1 MQTRI
6 TRRIEAE
13 CGVPDLLE
21 ALAERISASDLKSLL
36 LAAYRRRVSAL
47 DAPGVL
53 AREARNPLLA
63 VSAVDLRVLNEFDRL
78 AFGAASAFE
87 AVDLSPATA
96 LGASSVLGGIDQNNV
111 LTTIRNVEVS
121 GDPTVALA
129 IESARRRAHARG
141 AAAVKLCSSQRVVR
155 LQPLD
160 FPGYT
165 PHFRLF
171 GLVSAG
177 RDTGSHAF
185 EIEHLTEHIRVYLDL
200 FRALRKVGFR
210 VTEPLV
216 EVSDLNLTEQYL
228 KQLGVLH
235 EEVRAHVR
243 AHVPGG
249 SAKFLRDHAIDIP
262 ADLSSPLLR
271 IVDERV
277 FSPLKRDYPEA
288 AFQFDA
294 TRLEGMGYY
303 RDLCLRISPLAPDGQ
318 RYPIA
323 DGGFTDWTARLL
335 QDRKERLLAS
345 GIGSEFTCRR
355 YRASA

>member
-1 MQTRI
+1 
-6 TRRIEAE
+6 
-13 CGVPDLLE
+13 
-21 ALAERISASDLKSLL
+21 
-36 LAAYRRRVSAL
+36 
-47 DAPGVL
+47 
-53 AREARNPLLA
+53 
-63 VSAVDLRVLNEFDRL
+63 
-78 AFGAASAFE
+78 
-87 AVDLSPATA
+87 
-96 LGASSVLGGIDQNNV
+96 
-111 LTTIRNVEVS
+111 
-121 GDPTVALA
+121 
-129 IESARRRAHARG
+129 
-141 AAAVKLCSSQRVVR
+141 
-155 LQPLD
+155 
-160 FPGYT
+160 
-165 PHFRLF
+165 
-171 GLVSAG
+171 
-177 RDTGSHAF
+177 
-185 EIEHLTEHIRVYLDL
+185 
-200 FRALRKVGFR
+200 VGFR

-228 KQLGVLH
+228 KQLGALH

-249 SAKFLRDHAIDIP
+249 SAKFLRDRGIEIP

-271 IVDERV
+271 IIDERV
-277 FSPLKRDYPEA
+277 FSPLRRDYPEA

-355 YRASA
+355 YRAHA